1 MTETKRLRQAARC
14 LSPAIGR
21 LLAPHISLLEHTVQ
35 EIRLRA
41 ARYSVYAR
49 QHELQNGFVT
59 LRGGH
64 RMGVCGTAVM
74 QGGSV
79 LNVRHISSLNLRIAR
94 EHRGCGKKLF
104 AQLRGKSGG
113 VLLCGAPCSGKTTL
127 LRDLARLFSAEDGRQ
142 TALIDERGEIAAV
155 CDGVPQN
162 DVGFCDVF
170 DGYPKAQAMEQALR
184 SLSPQVMICD
194 ENRRRPC
201 RRQGG
206 GDGASGGSGIA
217 ENGRV

>member
-1 MTETKRLRQAARC
+1 
-14 LSPAIGR
+14 
-21 LLAPHISLLEHTVQ
+21 
-35 EIRLRA
+35 
-41 ARYSVYAR
+41 
-49 QHELQNGFVT
+49 
-59 LRGGH
+59 
-64 RMGVCGTAVM
+64 
-74 QGGSV
+74 
-79 LNVRHISSLNLRIAR
+79 
-94 EHRGCGKKLF
+94 
-104 AQLRGKSGG
+104 KSGG

-194 ENRRRPC
+194 EIGSEADVQAVRSCVHSGVRVIAAVHAADREEATARPAV
-201 RRQGG
+201 RELLKT
-206 GDGASGGSGIA
+206 GAFEQLVFLCGREHAGELSGVVKSGELCA
-217 ENGRV
+217 A